1 MSKIVWKCPKQ
12 FGQVQNRI
20 GSIEGQGMSHVTY
33 LKTQDF
39 KAHGGKPKVKV
50 ENQEYCNYSQN
61 DVTFTNKSCFFG
73 MILGSIPQSLS
84 SFVNIMVI
92 WVVEFSREGYKIRL
106 IFNQKSISSK
116 EIIVFCKLT

>member
-1 MSKIVWKCPKQ
+1 MTKIVWKCPKQ

-20 GSIEGQGMSHVTY
+20 GSIGGQGMSHVTY

-61 DVTFTNKSCFFG
+61 DVTFTNKFCFFG
-73 MILGSIPQSLS
+73 MILGSIPKSLS
-84 SFVNIMVI
+84 SFENIMVI
-92 WVVEFSREGYKIRL
+92 WVVEFSMEGYKIR
-106 IFNQKSISSK
+106 
-116 EIIVFCKLT
+116 